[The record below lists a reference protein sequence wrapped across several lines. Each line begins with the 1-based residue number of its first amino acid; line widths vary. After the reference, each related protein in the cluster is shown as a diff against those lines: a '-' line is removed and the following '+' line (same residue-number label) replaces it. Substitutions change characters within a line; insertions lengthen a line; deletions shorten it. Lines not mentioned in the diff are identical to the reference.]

1 MMALG
6 VVLMIAQYISNPEFF
21 RRKTEV
27 APDGVLDAVPAAAG
41 D

>member
-1 MMALG
+1 MGLG

-27 APDGVLDAVPAAAG
+27 APAGILDPAPAAAG